1 MEKTRKVPPDREN
14 FFPFY
19 YHNMHMMIA
28 KAVKKVKNVNILK
41 FMMIKKNSKKE
52 RRWRE

>member
-28 KAVKKVKNVNILK
+28 KAVKKN
-41 FMMIKKNSKKE
+41 KKCQYLEIHDDKKQ
-52 RRWRE
+52 